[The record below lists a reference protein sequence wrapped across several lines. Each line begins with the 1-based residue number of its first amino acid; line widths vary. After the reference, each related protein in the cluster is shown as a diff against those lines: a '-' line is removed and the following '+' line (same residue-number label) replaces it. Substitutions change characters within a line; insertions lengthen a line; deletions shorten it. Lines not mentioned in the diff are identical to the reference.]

1 MKKMVNFTPSVFEG
15 FFGTCLN
22 NIPLLELQHCGMFG
36 PSKDLSFFFDSQVS
50 QGFTDAGK
58 TM

>member
-22 NIPLLELQHCGMFG
+22 NIPLLELQHFGMFG
-36 PSKDLSFFFDSQVS
+36 PSKDLSCFFDSQVS